1 MWWPRPT
8 CRTSAYAYSLLGGR
22 TGVGAEDEAP
32 VVDPCA
38 CYWGVAADSRSPLVP
53 LPLWIDTC
61 ANQTPSCNLT
71 LAAPH
76 LRALT
81 PGV

>member
-22 TGVGAEDEAP
+22 TGVGAEDEAL

-38 CYWGVAADSRSPLVP
+38 CYCGVAADSRSPLVP
-53 LPLWIDTC
+53 LPPWIDTR
-61 ANQTPSCNLT
+61 ANQTPSCNLM